1 MKCYIC
7 NNNLEPETE
16 WLFSCKKSC
25 GFSKTSINYFN
36 LTGNTNE
43 SLTLFLNDKVYLN
56 IFSVKSSSD
65 ASKIIVSRIQ
75 KKSNKLISEIEI
87 KNIDLD
93 FRIGKEAI
101 LKKINSYL
109 VFA

>member
-25 GFSKTSINYFN
+25 GFSKTSMNYFY

-43 SLTLFLNDKVYLN
+43 SLMISLNNKVYLN
-56 IFSVKSSSD
+56 IFSCK
-65 ASKIIVSRIQ
+65 
-75 KKSNKLISEIEI
+75 
-87 KNIDLD
+87 D
-93 FRIGKEAI
+93 FNEKTVRDFTRKYFEGEVVGYKVI
-101 LKKINSYL
+101 LRK
-109 VFA
+109 